1 MIPPLSLAC
10 TFAALM
16 HDIEGRCVPAAPV
29 LNICV
34 KEVSLFPSVA
44 SMRVVLQASRGP
56 PSIACSSLCLRPVYG
71 GEIHQR
77 EPASN
82 KSAICTLVFAW
93 ARHSIQTLH
102 RTFPL
107 AGEPLL
113 RRLYTVGSTP
123 GIPLPGLQGQRKPSY
138 LCAGFPIGT
147 GAKGTRERSEVD
159 LFIARPFT
167 ALCGQSALVVFGS
180 SERPRDSSWRS
191 SSRRV
196 AILNL
201 DLGNSEGTSCCV

>member
-1 MIPPLSLAC
+1 MTLKGAASPLLPFSTFVSRKFPCFRPLPAC
-10 TFAALM
+10 AGL
-16 HDIEGRCVPAAPV
+16 
-29 LNICV
+29 
-34 KEVSLFPSVA
+34 PSIA
-44 SMRVVLQASRGP
+44 WSS
-56 PSIACSSLCLRPVYG
+56 SIACSSLCLRPVYG
-71 GEIHQR
+71 SEIHQR

-138 LCAGFPIGT
+138 LCAGFLLGT

-201 DLGNSEGTSCCV
+201 DSGNSEGTSCCV